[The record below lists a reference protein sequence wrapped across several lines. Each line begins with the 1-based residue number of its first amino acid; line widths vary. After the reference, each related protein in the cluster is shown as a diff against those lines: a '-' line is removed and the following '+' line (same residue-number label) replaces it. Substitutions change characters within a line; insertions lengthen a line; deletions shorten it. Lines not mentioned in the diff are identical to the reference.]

1 MADEL
6 TARVYFRRAELI
18 LDRVEQSLLGGAAR
32 TNLLLEAATNAL
44 LAVGMGLG
52 VHLPPL
58 PTLDRYCTCP
68 LTPRGEIFTHA
79 ADCPKRPMTDAEA
92 EALKAAL
99 SAALKPTNDEGPA
112 ASPTGPNA

>member
-6 TARVYFRRAELI
+6 TARVYFRRAERI
-18 LDRVEQSLLGGAAR
+18 LDRAEQSLPIGGAGR

-52 VHLPPL
+52 VHLPP
-58 PTLDRYCTCP
+58 PPGLDDYCMCP
-68 LTPRGEIFTHA
+68 IVIGQAKHE
-79 ADCPKRPMTDAEA
+79 ADCPHH
-92 EALKAAL
+92 
-99 SAALKPTNDEGPA
+99 KPTNDEGPA